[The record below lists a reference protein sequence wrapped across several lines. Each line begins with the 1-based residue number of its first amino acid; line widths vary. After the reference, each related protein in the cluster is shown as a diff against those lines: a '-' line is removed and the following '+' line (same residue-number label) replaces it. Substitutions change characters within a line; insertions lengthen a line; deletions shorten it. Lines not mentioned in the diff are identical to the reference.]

1 MKVAGTH
8 AHSRQGKS
16 AAPAALS
23 DSPVTLQADPSST
36 YLRGL
41 VFLPQS
47 VLENCGMETV
57 FG

>member
-1 MKVAGTH
+1 MLVVDMENPRPRRLLVT
-8 AHSRQGKS
+8 
-16 AAPAALS
+16 ALS
-23 DSPVTLQADPSST
+23 PSEQILFST